1 MYRSLFS
8 RTIAAIVVASVLSSC
23 ASAPKPP
30 PRLADDVRSSLGTV
44 GVITVGPPVGGEVD
58 GPVGVGGQATVGAL
72 GGAAIGTAGGF
83 GAGLALGLLCGPGA
97 IICSPVA
104 ALGGAIVGLVGG
116 GTYGGIR
123 RGRNAI
129 PESTAAEIHTTLNQ
143 AIADRD
149 LQADLRQRVLQ
160 HAGNAA
166 MGLDLGA
173 GATEPVASP
182 DYAAMA
188 DRGVGTILELS
199 LTQLSFAGE
208 GGSDPTLA
216 LVMSARARLIRIADK
231 RELWNVADVTY
242 ESPAAA
248 FSLWVTLD
256 SGLLRAEIDKGSE
269 ALARQ
274 MGEALFGAR
283 LSANLENNACMG
295 TKAHGHF
302 MHICI
307 SDPMTRT
314 RNPLGHAECSARPTV
329 GAFRNV

>member
-1 MYRSLFS
+1 MTKRLD
-8 RTIAAIVVASVLSSC
+8 
-23 ASAPKPP
+23 KPP
-30 PRLADDVRSSLGTV
+30 RKAAR
-44 GVITVGPPVGGEVD
+44 
-58 GPVGVGGQATVGAL
+58 GPVRRRPKGLGWSPERRARQAEMIRASQPWKKSTGPR
-72 GGAAIGTAGGF
+72 TDAGK
-83 GAGLALGLLCGPGA
+83 
-97 IICSPVA
+97 
-104 ALGGAIVGLVGG
+104 IVGLVGG
-116 GTYGGIR
+116 GTYGGVR

-129 PESTAAEIHTTLNQ
+129 PESTAAEIQTTLNQ

-160 HAGNAA
+160 HAGSAA

-199 LTQLSFAGE
+199 LTQLTFTGE

-248 FSLWVTLD
+248 FSLWVMLD
-256 SGLLRAEIDKGSE
+256 SGLLRGEIDNGSE

-274 MGEALFGAR
+274 VGEALFGAG
-283 LSANLENNACMG
+283 LSANSEE
-295 TKAHGHF
+295 T
-302 MHICI
+302 
-307 SDPMTRT
+307 SVPR
-314 RNPLGHAECSARPTV
+314 
-329 GAFRNV
+329 